1 MKKPYQKRLL
11 LLIGVSLL
19 VRSLVAGLTELGND
33 EVYYWTYALFPDWSH
48 FDHPPMVG
56 WVISLFTGHL
66 TFDSAFMLRLPA
78 LVLGTLNTWLAW
90 RLGLLTGSRKA
101 GWYAAI
107 LYTGSLYATVLTGTF
122 ILPDAPLATF
132 YLSSLYF
139 MFKACGCTNSTEEKP
154 SFFFWAG
161 LLAGGAMLSKYTG
174 AFLWAGTLL
183 YLLLYN
189 RKALASPWL
198 WAGIGLSLVLFSP
211 VIAWNV
217 THRASGLLYHAERV
231 AFFGKKP
238 DFLSLGRE
246 LAGSFL
252 YNNPINVVLMVWA
265 IRQYLIQ
272 KHNRKDNTNLALPA
286 NPARSVLSSRSVLP
300 VSPAFFR
307 MVLCQSVP
315 MIAVFVFFSLFRNT
329 LPHWSAP
336 AFFPLL
342 ILAAT
347 AAAHRNVHKPL
358 RLSLGFVM
366 LVLVAGTLQIRTGM
380 VPLVTTEDVSLDMYG
395 WKQLGTEFRTIQK
408 EQENLYAL
416 TGGKEGMPPRAALLA
431 TRWFPAAHL
440 DYYVAK
446 PAGTVV
452 KTTGTTER
460 THKYEEI
467 TALRG
472 GIAPNE
478 PLYYI
483 QSNRYPQTL
492 HGAVPID
499 TVFIYRCKKPVLQY
513 IIHRVPHPTCFR
525 AE

>member
-1 MKKPYQKRLL
+1 MKKPYQKHLL
-11 LLIGVSLL
+11 LLMGFSLL
-19 VRSLVAGLTELGND
+19 LRSLVAGLTELGND

-56 WVISLFTGHL
+56 WLINLFTGNL
-66 TFDSAFMLRLPA
+66 TFDSTFMLRVPA

-101 GWYAAI
+101 GWYAAV

-122 ILPDAPLATF
+122 ILPDTPLATC
-132 YLSSLYF
+132 YLGSLYF
-139 MFKACGCTNSTEEKP
+139 MLRACGCASNGEEKP
-154 SFFFWAG
+154 SLFLWAG
-161 LLAGGAMLSKYTG
+161 LLAGGALLSKYTG

-189 RKALASPWL
+189 RKMLASPWL
-198 WAGIGLSLVLFSP
+198 WAGIGLSLVLFAP

-231 AFFGKKP
+231 AFFGKKT

-252 YNNPINVVLMVWA
+252 YNNPVNVVLMLWA
-265 IRQYLIQ
+265 IRYYV
-272 KHNRKDNTNLALPA
+272 TS
-286 NPARSVLSSRSVLP
+286 PARP
-300 VSPAFFR
+300 VTPAFFR

-342 ILAAT
+342 VLAAA
-347 AAAHRNVHKPL
+347 AAAHRNLYKPL
-358 RLSLGFVM
+358 HLSLGLVV
-366 LVLVAGTLQIRTGM
+366 LVLVAGTLQIRTGLI
-380 VPLVTTEDVSLDMYG
+380 PLSTTTDVSLDMYG
-395 WKQLGTEFRTIQK
+395 WKQLGTEFKNIQQ
-408 EQENLYAL
+408 EQENLYDL
-416 TGGKEGMPPRAALLA
+416 SRGKEGMPPGAALLA

-440 DYYVAK
+440 DYYVAG

-452 KTTGTTER
+452 KTTGPTER

-472 GIAPNE
+472 GIDPHE
-478 PLYYI
+478 PMYYI

-492 HGAVPID
+492 HGTVPLD
-499 TVFIYRCKKPVLQY
+499 TVIIYRRKKPVLQY
-513 IIHRVPHPTCFR
+513 IIHCVPHPVEFK